1 MEGEETENI
10 SKFEEIK
17 NELLKAK
24 STDEKVQILEQ
35 LASAISDISDKEKV
49 EAPQLMLLP
58 LHRDNRS
65 DFRKIV
71 LVQLQNMI
79 KNVPEE
85 SKKVLY
91 YTS

>member
-35 LASAISDISDKEKV
+35 LASAISDISGNDI
-49 EAPQLMLLP
+49 LINIL
-58 LHRDNRS
+58 
-65 DFRKIV
+65 I
-71 LVQLQNMI
+71 I
-79 KNVPEE
+79 KKLIYEIK
-85 SKKVLY
+85 SFLWHI
-91 YTS
+91 

>member
-35 LASAISDISDKEKV
+35 LASAISDISGNDILITIFIIIKII
-49 EAPQLMLLP
+49 
-58 LHRDNRS
+58 S
-65 DFRKIV
+65 DLFNI
-71 LVQLQNMI
+71 
-79 KNVPEE
+79 
-85 SKKVLY
+85 
-91 YTS
+91 

>member
-35 LASAISDISDKEKV
+35 LASAISDISGNDILIIIFIIIKIISD
-49 EAPQLMLLP
+49 LFNLLN
-58 LHRDNRS
+58 HIYDIFNYRS
-65 DFRKIV
+65 
-71 LVQLQNMI
+71 
-79 KNVPEE
+79 
-85 SKKVLY
+85 
-91 YTS
+91 

>member
-35 LASAISDISDKEKV
+35 LASAISDISGFDI
-49 EAPQLMLLP
+49 MID
-58 LHRDNRS
+58 HFINNFS
-65 DFRKIV
+65 KITKLYV
-71 LVQLQNMI
+71 FGGSYIRI
-79 KNVPEE
+79 KDGHFFWQ
-85 SKKVLY
+85 K
-91 YTS
+91 

>member
-35 LASAISDISDKEKV
+35 LASAISDISGNDILIIIFIIIKII
-49 EAPQLMLLP
+49 
-58 LHRDNRS
+58 S
-65 DFRKIV
+65 DLFN
-71 LVQLQNMI
+71 L
-79 KNVPEE
+79 
-85 SKKVLY
+85 
-91 YTS
+91 

>member
-35 LASAISDISDKEKV
+35 LASAISDISGYDI
-49 EAPQLMLLP
+49 LMTIFMIILV
-58 LHRDNRS
+58 
-65 DFRKIV
+65 FKIFNY
-71 LVQLQNMI
+71 LDD
-79 KNVPEE
+79 
-85 SKKVLY
+85 
-91 YTS
+91 

>member
-35 LASAISDISDKEKV
+35 LASAISDISGNDIFITIFIIIKIISD
-49 EAPQLMLLP
+49 LLTYKIIFMTYLIIDHKIKKRLK
-58 LHRDNRS
+58 LHS
-65 DFRKIV
+65 
-71 LVQLQNMI
+71 
-79 KNVPEE
+79 
-85 SKKVLY
+85 
-91 YTS
+91 

>member
-35 LASAISDISDKEKV
+35 LASAISDISGNDIFICE
-49 EAPQLMLLP
+49 
-58 LHRDNRS
+58 S
-65 DFRKIV
+65 I
-71 LVQLQNMI
+71 I
-79 KNVPEE
+79 KNI
-85 SKKVLY
+85 SDIINFWKSMGFTIKKFIKKQL
-91 YTS
+91 

>member
-1 MEGEETENI
+1 
-10 SKFEEIK
+10 
-17 NELLKAK
+17 
-24 STDEKVQILEQ
+24 
-35 LASAISDISDKEKV
+35 
-49 EAPQLMLLP
+49 MLLP

-91 YTS
+91 YTL

>member
-35 LASAISDISDKEKV
+35 LASAISDISGFDIMIDHFINNFV
-49 EAPQLMLLP
+49 
-58 LHRDNRS
+58 
-65 DFRKIV
+65 KI
-71 LVQLQNMI
+71 I
-79 KNVPEE
+79 K
-85 SKKVLY
+85 SL
-91 YTS
+91 

>member
-35 LASAISDISDKEKV
+35 LASAISDISGFDI
-49 EAPQLMLLP
+49 MID
-58 LHRDNRS
+58 HFINN
-65 DFRKIV
+65 FTKI
-71 LVQLQNMI
+71 I
-79 KNVPEE
+79 K
-85 SKKVLY
+85 SL
-91 YTS
+91 

>member
-35 LASAISDISDKEKV
+35 LASAISDISGNDIFITIFIIIKIISD
-49 EAPQLMLLP
+49 LLTYKIIFMTNLIIDHKIKKRLK
-58 LHRDNRS
+58 LHS
-65 DFRKIV
+65 
-71 LVQLQNMI
+71 
-79 KNVPEE
+79 
-85 SKKVLY
+85 
-91 YTS
+91 

>member
-35 LASAISDISDKEKV
+35 LASAISDISGFDIMIDHFINNFTKIIKS
-49 EAPQLMLLP
+49 LW
-58 LHRDNRS
+58 NRCIS
-65 DFRKIV
+65 
-71 LVQLQNMI
+71 
-79 KNVPEE
+79 P
-85 SKKVLY
+85 
-91 YTS
+91 